1 VGRLPDAHAAH
12 KAPAGGGASLLA
24 LPGREVLCVFD
35 VRSGIGLRFERTVRR
50 VSWPGQGMDPMKT
63 EMRKRD
69 KAPAGNSSANSGKRR
84 GRAEELAPF
93 RWKPGQSGNP
103 GGRPKS
109 KPITDKLLEVL
120 EDPKQL
126 EALVRVWLK
135 NAQKG
140 SVTHLREILDRV
152 EGRVAL
158 PVDVSGHVTHEMTD
172 EEKARAREVLAR
184 ITAYDAQ
191 PLPPASVDAASEE
204 DENARD

>member
-1 VGRLPDAHAAH
+1 
-12 KAPAGGGASLLA
+12 
-24 LPGREVLCVFD
+24 
-35 VRSGIGLRFERTVRR
+35 
-50 VSWPGQGMDPMKT
+50 MDPMKT

-103 GGRPKS
+103 GGRPKR
-109 KPITDKLLEVL
+109 KPLTDTLLEVL

-135 NAQKG
+135 SAQKG
-140 SVTHLREILDRV
+140 SIMHLREILDRV

-158 PVDVSGHVTHEMTD
+158 PVDVSANVTHELTD

-184 ITAYDAQ
+184 MTEYAAQDAAQ
-191 PLPPASVDAASEE
+191 DAARSLPPASDDAELKTLPDADGS
-204 DENARD
+204 DSL

>member
-1 VGRLPDAHAAH
+1 
-12 KAPAGGGASLLA
+12 
-24 LPGREVLCVFD
+24 
-35 VRSGIGLRFERTVRR
+35 
-50 VSWPGQGMDPMKT
+50 MKT

-69 KAPAGNSSANSGKRR
+69 KAPTGNSSANSGKRR

-103 GGRPKS
+103 GGRPKR
-109 KPITDKLLEVL
+109 KPLTDKLLEVL
-120 EDPKQL
+120 EDPKEL

-135 NAQKG
+135 SAQKG
-140 SVTHLREILDRV
+140 SVMHLREILDRV

-184 ITAYDAQ
+184 MTEYAAQDAARS
-191 PLPPASVDAASEE
+191 LPPANDDAELKTLPDADGS
-204 DENARD
+204 DSL

>member
-1 VGRLPDAHAAH
+1 VQRHRLTCFLLTASAHHQAPRSSPFDSPIDTASRWDKYCGVGFHDSSR
-12 KAPAGGGASLLA
+12 KASA
-24 LPGREVLCVFD
+24 D
-35 VRSGIGLRFERTVRR
+35 NT
-50 VSWPGQGMDPMKT
+50 
-63 EMRKRD
+63 
-69 KAPAGNSSANSGKRR
+69 SANTTKRR

-120 EDPKQL
+120 EDPKEL

-135 NAQKG
+135 SARKG
-140 SVTHLREILDRV
+140 SIMHLREILDRV

-158 PVDVSGHVTHEMTD
+158 AVDVSGRVTHEMTD

-184 ITAYDAQ
+184 MAAYDAQ
-191 PLPPASVDAASEE
+191 PLPPASDDAANEA